1 VIIPNSPTKTLVI
14 QKYLNGKTRDL
25 ISKEIGISTG
35 GVSNIIR
42 EWKRG
47 IRLPEIDALRDFAKG
62 VEKSEISIAQCAQ
75 GYRIIQL
82 MKDLGI
88 SDDSELDGYT
98 DNNNNDNSSIRS
110 DSDINTIYKK
120 MDFPTFVKEIYSNC
134 KNLGI
139 PPTIIPSWIKD
150 MFDFYLSYSD
160 GKTDSLPDINIPF
173 ISQISF
179 HIEQKKKEYAD
190 LKLYKKRLKED
201 IQKLEA
207 QKNRSSHSLSQIKQ
221 EEKEVLSYMPF
232 FHDLEKKLKEYHDIN
247 LKDDI
252 LGFSQVIDDF
262 KQHGFNAHEII
273 NEYLKPRSLKL
284 DISTK
289 EAHIRVLS
297 EQKASLHNSIL
308 SLESQVSSVT
318 QTMNIYYELEGM
330 KFGLKELKQLW
341 YKIREIADANKILH
355 KEVVSKFL
363 KDIEEQYDD
372 KLGFE
377 SKIIEKKE
385 ELAQLKNKIN
395 NNRLMYRLE
404 PSIGLTLSNLF
415 QVGITE
421 RDIIG
426 ISQVVE
432 LCTNNTDSSSVSSP
446 NYQNENKNNTMEG
459 GKNRLERWKSLIDDL
474 KSYGEIKSV
483 LKEQHVKKEM
493 IKKEIDDLDSKKQE
507 ISVQCQNG
515 ISFLNEINN
524 KMFYFKGLID
534 HYNNDMNNGI
544 KTSSRI
550 IVSSP
555 FFIIYN
561 NTRKEKDDGNE
572 TK

>member
-1 VIIPNSPTKTLVI
+1 
-14 QKYLNGKTRDL
+14 
-25 ISKEIGISTG
+25 
-35 GVSNIIR
+35 
-42 EWKRG
+42 
-47 IRLPEIDALRDFAKG
+47 
-62 VEKSEISIAQCAQ
+62 
-75 GYRIIQL
+75 
-82 MKDLGI
+82 
-88 SDDSELDGYT
+88 
-98 DNNNNDNSSIRS
+98 
-110 DSDINTIYKK
+110 
-120 MDFPTFVKEIYSNC
+120 
-134 KNLGI
+134 
-139 PPTIIPSWIKD
+139 

-179 HIEQKKKEYAD
+179 HIEQKKKEYTD

-207 QKNRSSHSLSQIKQ
+207 QKNRLSYSLSQIKQ
-221 EEKEVLSYMPF
+221 EEKEVLSYLPF
-232 FHDLEKKLKEYHDIN
+232 FHNLEKKIEEYHDIN

-262 KQHGFNAHEII
+262 KQHRFNAGEII

-284 DISTK
+284 DIATK

-318 QTMNIYYELEGM
+318 QTMSIYHELEGM

-355 KEVVSKFL
+355 KEVVPKFL

-395 NNRLMYRLE
+395 NNLLMYRLE

-432 LCTNNTDSSSVSSP
+432 LCTNNTDSSTVSSP
-446 NYQNENKNNTMEG
+446 NYQNKNKNNTMEG
-459 GKNRLERWKSLIDDL
+459 GKKRLERWKSLIDDL

-493 IKKEIDDLDSKKQE
+493 IKKEIDELDTKKQE
-507 ISVQCQNG
+507 ISIQCQNG

-524 KMFYFKGLID
+524 KMFYFKGLIG
-534 HYNNDMNNGI
+534 HYNKDLDNKI

-550 IVSSP
+550 TVPSP
-555 FFIIYN
+555 IFIIYN

>member
-1 VIIPNSPTKTLVI
+1 
-14 QKYLNGKTRDL
+14 
-25 ISKEIGISTG
+25 
-35 GVSNIIR
+35 
-42 EWKRG
+42 
-47 IRLPEIDALRDFAKG
+47 
-62 VEKSEISIAQCAQ
+62 
-75 GYRIIQL
+75 
-82 MKDLGI
+82 
-88 SDDSELDGYT
+88 
-98 DNNNNDNSSIRS
+98 
-110 DSDINTIYKK
+110 
-120 MDFPTFVKEIYSNC
+120 
-134 KNLGI
+134 
-139 PPTIIPSWIKD
+139 
-150 MFDFYLSYSD
+150 
-160 GKTDSLPDINIPF
+160 
-173 ISQISF
+173 
-179 HIEQKKKEYAD
+179 
-190 LKLYKKRLKED
+190 
-201 IQKLEA
+201 
-207 QKNRSSHSLSQIKQ
+207 
-221 EEKEVLSYMPF
+221 
-232 FHDLEKKLKEYHDIN
+232 
-247 LKDDI
+247 
-252 LGFSQVIDDF
+252 
-262 KQHGFNAHEII
+262 
-273 NEYLKPRSLKL
+273 
-284 DISTK
+284 
-289 EAHIRVLS
+289 
-297 EQKASLHNSIL
+297 
-308 SLESQVSSVT
+308 
-318 QTMNIYYELEGM
+318 
-330 KFGLKELKQLW
+330 
-341 YKIREIADANKILH
+341 
-355 KEVVSKFL
+355 
-363 KDIEEQYDD
+363 
-372 KLGFE
+372 
-377 SKIIEKKE
+377 
-385 ELAQLKNKIN
+385 
-395 NNRLMYRLE
+395 LE

-459 GKNRLERWKSLIDDL
+459 GKNRLERWKSLIDDLKSYGEIL